1 MREFETIND
10 YAAQIG
16 KEIGVSDWVLVDQ
29 DRINKFADATGDHQW
44 IHVDV
49 ERAKKEMPGG
59 KTIGH
64 GYLTLSLIPML
75 THSISRVKKVSR
87 GINYGS
93 NKVRFRLFADQFR
106 FDPQDIAGVDWFEPA
121 QFVQT
126 GGAKSGLTLL
136 GDVVDQHAHDHRAGM
151 PATGR
156 EAAEVRFSCR
166 LIRQVERLWIIF
178 GSKFDHFV
186 AGHMVTT
193 KRSF

>member
-10 YAAQIG
+10 YAAQVG

-64 GYLTLSLIPML
+64 GYLTLSLVPML
-75 THSISRVKKVSR
+75 THGISHVKKVSR

-93 NKVRFRLFADQFR
+93 NKVRFTSPVPAGSRVRARQKLIAADPVQGNGIR
-106 FDPQDIAGVDWFEPA
+106 FTAEITIEIEGQERPA
-121 QFVQT
+121 CI
-126 GGAKSGLTLL
+126 
-136 GDVVDQHAHDHRAGM
+136 
-151 PATGR
+151 
-156 EAAEVRFSCR
+156 AEVMS
-166 LIRQVERLWIIF
+166 IQY
-178 GSKFDHFV
+178 
-186 AGHMVTT
+186 A
-193 KRSF
+193 